1 MANLITF
8 LPIIILIVLLFL
20 NLLLFE
26 NTMNGP
32 NQIALLITAFLGS
45 LIAFKK
51 GKDIQQISKGITT
64 SIHYPIPLHKQ
75 QAYKINKN
83 LPATEKISKQIVS
96 LPMYPELN
104 GNQIKYICSNI
115 IKVLSEL

>member
-1 MANLITF
+1 MGN
-8 LPIIILIVLLFL
+8 IIGFVFSK
-20 NLLLFE
+20 NKE
-26 NTMNGP
+26 KD
-32 NQIALLITAFLGS
+32 
-45 LIAFKK
+45 FKK
-51 GKDIQQISKGITT
+51 RLFKKGITT

-75 QAYKINKN
+75 KAYKINKS